1 MENSWLALLELFI
14 GAGILLGWA
23 VIELVGLRLDKK
35 REEEKAKAE
44 AAKSREDTG
53 EDS

>member
-23 VIELVGLRLDKK
+23 VIELVGLRLDRK
-35 REEEKAKAE
+35 REEEKARAE
-44 AAKSREDTG
+44 AKTSPDESGDAS
-53 EDS
+53 

>member
-23 VIELVGLRLDKK
+23 VIELVGLRLDRK
-35 REEEKAKAE
+35 REEEKARAE
-44 AAKSREDTG
+44 G
-53 EDS
+53 PQDSESDAQI

>member
-23 VIELVGLRLDKK
+23 VIELVGLRLDRK

-44 AAKSREDTG
+44 TG
-53 EDS
+53 TPGERGLGE